1 MIPKH
6 YASVRDRIFHPY
18 LGAVMTSVT
27 AIWVI
32 LVNESNVSSPLN
44 LLREILVAKLTRKA
58 TIVVDR

>member
-1 MIPKH
+1 MLNQLLFLQK
-6 YASVRDRIFHPY
+6 S

-32 LVNESNVSSPLN
+32 LVDESNVSSPLN